1 MVYSMYYY
9 HLVPERFKICG
20 DLTSWALA
28 ILSLP
33 VVDVFQGLM
42 AGLASFAAFTYTMV
56 RLYFYLKDRR
66 DNYRK

>member
-1 MVYSMYYY
+1 MGNIMQFY
-9 HLVPERFKICG
+9 HWIPEKIKLCG
-20 DLTSWALA
+20 DAIAGLLA

-56 RLYFYLKDRR
+56 RLHYYLKDRR
-66 DNYRK
+66 DNNRK